1 MNRKVI
7 IAEADLAIAE
17 QLQDWLAELDPNFCI
32 QPVCSDG
39 ENALAQIM
47 TQAPGIVFLDVEL
60 PRINGVEIARTLVK
74 MKEHPLI
81 VFLASSEKFAA
92 EAFLVDALDYVLKP
106 LDKKKIQHVS
116 KRCHWILRAEEMM
129 ETKAVGTD
137 ETSELRHLA
146 VDKGDTMEVIDC
158 LNIRFIFSKNRYAYI
173 SMKNGDCH
181 EMRISLRDIEKQLP
195 HSLFFR
201 CHRNYI
207 VNVEYIK
214 QIKLWFK
221 RGYLLILKG
230 AEEVEIPVGRAFI
243 EILKEHIKM

>member
-92 EAFLVDALDYVLKP
+92 EAFLVDA
-106 LDKKKIQHVS
+106 
-116 KRCHWILRAEEMM
+116 
-129 ETKAVGTD
+129 
-137 ETSELRHLA
+137 
-146 VDKGDTMEVIDC
+146 
-158 LNIRFIFSKNRYAYI
+158 
-173 SMKNGDCH
+173 
-181 EMRISLRDIEKQLP
+181 
-195 HSLFFR
+195 
-201 CHRNYI
+201 
-207 VNVEYIK
+207 
-214 QIKLWFK
+214 
-221 RGYLLILKG
+221 
-230 AEEVEIPVGRAFI
+230 
-243 EILKEHIKM
+243 